1 MNVMKS
7 YSRRILL
14 WTLIFFIV
22 VALMVMFAGHAG
34 WRFLFSALPM
44 PVLRDAAARNPEFQ
58 AGFDQIRPW
67 IDYAEHFFIPLTG
80 AICFFLAL
88 IFWLILRRSITKAMS
103 CAGIVVP
110 KDTGKA
116 KATPDRKKKRAFPAG
131 MPTADDAGP
140 ESRESEADQQ
150 ARMHRLYLHL
160 LSVLQREGRL
170 VDFFTEDLTPF
181 DDRQIGVAVRNIH
194 ENCSKTLQKYLKPK
208 AVIEKQEG
216 EEVLVPKNF
225 DVDAIKLTGNVS
237 GEPPF
242 KGILR
247 HRGWQAGKIELPVLN
262 PGHNPRVIAP
272 AEVEIL

>member
-22 VALMVMFAGHAG
+22 VALMVTSAGYAG

-44 PVLRDAAARNPEFQ
+44 PVLQDAAARNPEFQ

-67 IDYAEHFFIPLTG
+67 IDSAEHFFIPLTG
-80 AICFFLAL
+80 VICFFLSL
-88 IFWLILRRSITKAMS
+88 ILWLILRRSITKAMIR
-103 CAGIVVP
+103 AGIVVP
-110 KDTGKA
+110 KDTVKA

-131 MPTADDAGP
+131 MPTTDDAGP
-140 ESRESEADQQ
+140 DVRESEADQQ
-150 ARMHRLYLHL
+150 ARMQRIYLHL
-160 LSVLQREGRL
+160 LSVFQREGRL
-170 VDFFTEDLTPF
+170 MDFFAENLTPY
-181 DDRQIGVAVRNIH
+181 DDAQIGVAVRNIH

-216 EEVLVPKNF
+216 EEILVPKNF
-225 DVDAIKLTGNVS
+225 DADAIKLTGNIA

-247 HRGWQAGKIELPVLN
+247 HKGWQAGRIELPVLN
-262 PGHNPRVIAP
+262 PGHNPRVISP

>member
-22 VALMVMFAGHAG
+22 VALMVMFAGYAG
-34 WRFLFSALPM
+34 WRFFFSALPM
-44 PVLRDAAARNPEFQ
+44 PVLQDVAARNPEFQ

-67 IDYAEHFFIPLTG
+67 IDSAEHFFIPLTG

-88 IFWLILRRSITKAMS
+88 TFWLILRCSISKAMS
-103 CAGIVVP
+103 RAGIVVP
-110 KDTGKA
+110 KDAEKA
-116 KATPDRKKKRAFPAG
+116 KAIPDRKKKRDFPAG
-131 MPTADDAGP
+131 MPPADDAGP
-140 ESRESEADQQ
+140 DVRESEADQQ

-160 LSVLQREGRL
+160 MSVLQREGRL
-170 VDFFTEDLTPF
+170 VDFFTEDLTSY

-194 ENCSKTLQKYLKPK
+194 ENCSKTLNKYLKLKP
-208 AVIEKQEG
+208 VIEKQEG
-216 EEVLVPKNF
+216 EDVLVPKNF

-262 PGHNPRVIAP
+262 SGHNPRVIAP